1 MHIVFLISFICGAT
15 AAALIGLILL
25 LIATDKIDV

>member
-15 AAALIGLILL
+15 AASLVGFILL
-25 LIATDKIDV
+25 LIAMDKIDV